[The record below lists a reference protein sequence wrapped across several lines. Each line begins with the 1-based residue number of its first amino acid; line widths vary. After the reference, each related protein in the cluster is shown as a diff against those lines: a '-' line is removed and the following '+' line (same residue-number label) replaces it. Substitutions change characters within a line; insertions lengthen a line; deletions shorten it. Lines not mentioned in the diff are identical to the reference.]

1 MIYEFN
7 GNLINGL
14 YYFYSGWASKCRLI
28 QDRLEKISKA
38 NPDLV
43 IVRINTTKYPGLKKN
58 FEVTRIPS
66 YLFIKD
72 GKVIKRLNGNVD
84 LMTLTKWINEE

>member
-1 MIYEFN
+1 MIYITCLLFIRLPI
-7 GNLINGL
+7 LI
-14 YYFYSGWASKCRLI
+14 WI
-28 QDRLEKISKA
+28 
-38 NPDLV
+38 